1 MSDGRIAIA
10 GTRLLKTYGR
20 VPGRLQASSARRRLD
35 TSIGPID
42 LAAEKGTGLAV
53 VGRNGAG
60 KSTLLRL
67 LAGLARPTAGRVE
80 RVGRLGM
87 LLELGA
93 GFVDDWNG
101 VENARAALRM
111 EGLSSASI
119 EVGLEVA
126 REFADLVDFWE
137 RSTRTYSAGMRL
149 RLAYALVVAINP
161 DILIADEVLA
171 VGDEGFQKRCSRHIT
186 EFCAAGGT
194 LILATHNLYL
204 AEKLCTDAIWLE
216 NGRVVRQGTCQ
227 NVTRAYRGSL
237 EGGAPHSSPRVA
249 ASVPPGSTRSGRS
262 VPPGSTRSGR
272 SIAPGMEVL
281 ATPLRHGFAEPLEI
295 RVPGSAYRGQ
305 RWLLL
310 ERLEGTLVAR
320 FEVGPDAGRIAIEG
334 ARILPGLYRL
344 RLTPA
349 DQTEEVSAE
358 PQWMEILECTG
369 NRREIG
375 AVYLSHHWH
384 YAGDR
389 SVETPGTGT

>member
-1 MSDGRIAIA
+1 MSDGLIAIA

-20 VPGRLQASSARRRLD
+20 LPWRTHRSGAPQQPDISV
-35 TSIGPID
+35 GPID
-42 LAAEKGTGLAV
+42 LAAEKGTGVAI

-67 LAGLARPTAGRVE
+67 LAGLAQPTAGRVE

-101 VENARAALRM
+101 VDNARAALRM

-126 REFADLVDFWE
+126 REFADLGEFWE

-171 VGDEGFQKRCSRHIT
+171 VGDEGFQKKCSRHIT

-194 LILATHNLYL
+194 LVLATHNLYL
-204 AEKLCTDAIWLE
+204 AEKICTDALWLD
-216 NGRVVRQGTCQ
+216 NGRVVRQGKCQ
-227 NVTRAYRGSL
+227 HVTRAYRASL
-237 EGGAPHSSPRVA
+237 EGGVHRSSPGPEA
-249 ASVPPGSTRSGRS
+249 IVPGAPARSRGD
-262 VPPGSTRSGR
+262 
-272 SIAPGMEVL
+272 IAPGTEAL

-295 RVPGSAYRGQ
+295 LVPGSAYSGK

-320 FEVGPDAGRIAIEG
+320 FEVGADAGRVAIEG
-334 ARILPGLYRL
+334 ARLLPGLYRL
-344 RLTPA
+344 RLTSA
-349 DQTEEVSAE
+349 DQTEQASAE

-375 AVYLSHHWH
+375 AIYLSHRWQPDE
-384 YAGDR
+384 DR
-389 SVETPGTGT
+389 SGEVAGS